1 MDKHY
6 LTAEQLVGFENY
18 KYSCKD
24 TSPLSKYVMHPYWN
38 CVVEYCPKWV
48 APNLLTFLG
57 FIFAVGIFLLFS
69 IMDYYILA
77 SDDDYPDI
85 SPLPK
90 WTFTVAAIFMFIAY
104 TLDGIDGK
112 QARRTGS
119 SSPLGELFDHGI
131 DSYTASLIPIAVLSV
146 FGRGERFSLNSHHM
160 YFLLW
165 NILINFH
172 LCHWEKYNT
181 GVLFLPWGYDI
192 TMCITVVMFIITGI
206 WGYQMWQF
214 VLPGGIT
221 IGKLIEIVVYGTTLF
236 SNIPTVLWNVY
247 LSYKDRTGYERSLL
261 EALRPFSPVVIFFAI
276 CMGWVLNSPGK
287 ILDTDPRPIFF
298 ITGTIFSNICCRLI
312 VAQMSSS
319 RSEAF
324 NMLLIPTALVTFLSV
339 ITRSARLEFGLA
351 YSLCVFVALAHV
363 HYGCCVVRQMC
374 RHFRINCFSLKP
386 HAD

>member
-1 MDKHY
+1 
-6 LTAEQLVGFENY
+6 
-18 KYSCKD
+18 
-24 TSPLSKYVMHPYWN
+24 MHPYWN

-48 APNLLTFLG
+48 APNLLTFIG
-57 FIFAVGIFLLFS
+57 FLFAVGIFLLFT

-77 SDDDYPDI
+77 SDDDYPDV

-90 WTFTVAAIFMFIAY
+90 WTFIVAAIFMFVAY

-131 DSYTASLIPIAVLSV
+131 DSYTASLIPITVFSV
-146 FGRGERFSLNSHHM
+146 FGRGEKFSLNSYHM

-192 TMCITVVMFIITGI
+192 TMCITVIMFIITGI

-221 IGKLIEIVVYGTTLF
+221 LGKLLEIIIYGTALL
-236 SNIPTVLWNVY
+236 SNLPTVLWNVY
-247 LSYKDRTGYERSLL
+247 LSYKDRTGYGRSLL
-261 EALRPFSPVVIFFAI
+261 EALRPFSSVVIFFLI
-276 CMGWVLNSPGK
+276 CMGWVLNSPGQ